1 MTFSLL
7 GRCARTGRLGM
18 VVSSSSPAVAARCAH
33 ARPAV
38 GVAASQNVTDP
49 RLGPAALDAL
59 ARDGDARR
67 ALDTVVAAAPHAE
80 YRQLMVLGRAGPPA
94 AFTGAAALG
103 RHGHRLGTDC
113 AAAGNLLS
121 DEAVLDAM
129 VARFGELADAD
140 LGDRLVAALA
150 AGEAAGGESG
160 DVRSAGL
167 LMIGDVEWPV
177 ADLRVDWADAPV
189 GALEA
194 LWAVYRPQLED
205 YVTRAL
211 DPAAAPGFGVPGE

>member
-18 VVSSSSPAVAARCAH
+18 AISSSSPAVAARCAH
-33 ARPAV
+33 ARPGV

-59 ARDGDARR
+59 AREGDARR
-67 ALDTVVAAAPHAE
+67 ALDAVVARAPHAE
-80 YRQLMVLGRAGPPA
+80 YRQLLVLGPTGPPA
-94 AFTGAAALG
+94 AFTGSSALG
-103 RHGHRLGTDC
+103 RHGERLGEDC

-129 VARFGELADAD
+129 VERFETLAEADLAD
-140 LGDRLVAALA
+140 RLLAALD
-150 AGEAAGGESG
+150 AGVAAGGEAG
-160 DVRSAGL
+160 PVRSAGL
-167 LMIGDVEWPV
+167 LIIADVAWPV

-189 GALEA
+189 AALGE

-211 DPAAAPGFGVPGE
+211 NPAAAPGFGVPDA